1 MFHVKHSGPLRQS
14 ATADANPVDPT
25 NLAGPINLVGLVNI
39 AVLVNFTGSVNLA
52 GPIKLAGP
60 VNLAGPPTS
69 RLSTLRQTT
78 SAAVHRP
85 LRADRLAR

>member
-14 ATADANPVDPT
+14 ATAAANPVDPT
-25 NLAGPINLVGLVNI
+25 NLAGPGKLAVPVNFVAFVNFAGPVNI
-39 AVLVNFTGSVNLA
+39 AVPVKLV
-52 GPIKLAGP
+52 
-60 VNLAGPPTS
+60 GPPTS

-78 SAAVHRP
+78 SAAAHRP